1 MIQLSLF
8 ENSIQ
13 NQALR
18 VLLSLAIII
27 PLDLLYLGCTEF
39 SLKRFTGNKLA
50 YINVW
55 VTLAIVF
62 GVSLLST
69 NAYKANEV
77 NDDTIKNYACYGL
90 LIGLLVYVP
99 LYNWIISC
107 GAITGFTQLTSLGN
121 TAFGIILSSITC
133 LSVFLISEKTDLFA

>member
-1 MIQLSLF
+1 M
-8 ENSIQ
+8 
-13 NQALR
+13 
-18 VLLSLAIII
+18 
-27 PLDLLYLGCTEF
+27 
-39 SLKRFTGNKLA
+39 A

-55 VTLAIVF
+55 ITLAIVF

-69 NAYKANEV
+69 QKYKADEV

-107 GAITGFTQLTSLGN
+107 GALTDFSHLASLAN
-121 TAFGIILSSITC
+121 TDFSKRT
-133 LSVFLISEKTDLFA
+133 T